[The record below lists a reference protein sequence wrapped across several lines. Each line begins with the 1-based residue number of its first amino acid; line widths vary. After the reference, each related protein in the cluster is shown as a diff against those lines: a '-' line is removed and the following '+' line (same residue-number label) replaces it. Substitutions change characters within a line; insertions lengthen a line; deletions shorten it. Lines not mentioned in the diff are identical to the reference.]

1 MPLMPLNLGNMAIA
15 GSVIFSALYETV
27 DGQWRQKV
35 KPDNLSFISLAM
47 EKMDKDKVAAESRVK
62 KLPCSQGG
70 TVQEYLDKQ
79 VSNPSVEDRGWSTT
93 PFEGGFEVERRMLL
107 LGTKELKYRW
117 RVTSEGEIKAV
128 NGKAVSI
135 TK

>member
-1 MPLMPLNLGNMAIA
+1 M
-15 GSVIFSALYETV
+15 
-27 DGQWRQKV
+27 

-47 EKMDKDKVAAESRVK
+47 EKMDKDKVAAESSVK
-62 KLPCSQGG
+62 ELPCSQGG

-79 VSNPSVEDRGWSTT
+79 VSNPSVEDHGWSTAA
-93 PFEGGFEVERRMLL
+93 FEGGFEVERLMLL

-117 RVTSEGEIKAV
+117 RVTSEGEIIAV

>member
-1 MPLMPLNLGNMAIA
+1 M
-15 GSVIFSALYETV
+15 
-27 DGQWRQKV
+27 

-47 EKMDKDKVAAESRVK
+47 EKMDKDRVEAESRVK
-62 KLPCSQGG
+62 ELPSSKGG

-79 VSNPSVEDRGWSTT
+79 VSNPSVEDHGWSTT
-93 PFEGGFEVERRMLL
+93 PFEGGFEVERRLLL

-117 RVTSEGEIKAV
+117 RVTSDGKILAV
-128 NGKAVSI
+128 NGKAASI